1 MNNISNIKY
10 KLLRDEERV
19 SRVSPTYLI
28 TQAVGSEA
36 LSFLLTVVVAEL
48 PRPRADQSHYGRM
61 AFRNCLRRT
70 RIHTQVLRSPVLATL
85 DQPPARCVFS
95 RFLTGVKGL

>member
-1 MNNISNIKY
+1 MNNNINNKLRIKY
-10 KLLRDEERV
+10 KLLREEERV
-19 SRVSPTYLI
+19 SRVSPTHLI

-36 LSFLLTVVVAEL
+36 LYVLLTVVVAEL

-70 RIHTQVLRSPVLATL
+70 RIHTQVLRFARILHLGSTFCPV
-85 DQPPARCVFS
+85 
-95 RFLTGVKGL
+95 

>member
-1 MNNISNIKY
+1 MNNNINNKLRIKY

-36 LSFLLTVVVAEL
+36 SSFLLTVVVAEL

-61 AFRNCLRRT
+61 AFRDCPRRT
-70 RIHTQVLRSPVLATL
+70 RIHTQVLRFPVLTTL
-85 DQPPARCVFS
+85 DQTPARCVS
-95 RFLTGVKGL
+95 GRINRS